1 MRPQTALG
9 TLIAFLF
16 YAVTGLAF
24 HLIAYGEVDWS
35 GAFVYVAMAFWP
47 LMLAWELL
55 RIAAIVAVVVV
66 IGLAAYALLRGLL
79 QRFSRNDSF

>member
-1 MRPQTALG
+1 MRPAGALG
-9 TLIAFLF
+9 TLIGLLF

-47 LMLAWELL
+47 LLLAWEVLK
-55 RIAAIVAVVVV
+55 IAAIVALVVVV
-66 IGLAAYALLRGLL
+66 GLAAYALVRGLFERL
-79 QRFSRNDSF
+79 NGRGI